1 MQFFIIYYHANAS
14 VCAMSCAGKA
24 ACNLID
30 VPAAKTIDF
39 VFLLF

>member
-1 MQFFIIYYHANAS
+1 
-14 VCAMSCAGKA
+14 MSCAGKA

-30 VPAAKTIDF
+30 VPTTKTIDF